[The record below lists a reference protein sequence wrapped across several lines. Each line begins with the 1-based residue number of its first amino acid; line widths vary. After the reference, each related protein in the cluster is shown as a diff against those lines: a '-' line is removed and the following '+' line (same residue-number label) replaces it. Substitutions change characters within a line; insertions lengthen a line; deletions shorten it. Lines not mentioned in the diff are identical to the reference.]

1 MDSGEDF
8 EKRHI
13 FLAICSKISEKK
25 KTKPLI
31 KKINKKENE
40 IKYYEDSQF

>member
-1 MDSGEDF
+1 MHIDDF

-13 FLAICSKISEKK
+13 FLPICSKISEKK
-25 KTKPLI
+25 KNNPII
-31 KKINKKENE
+31 KNINKNENE

>member
-1 MDSGEDF
+1 MPLRKDIPFYQSV
-8 EKRHI
+8 EKYLKR
-13 FLAICSKISEKK
+13 K

-31 KKINKKENE
+31 KKINKNEKE